1 APKFLN
7 PHFNEITVESGHDAV
22 EEFPVRTHTNE
33 FSHCVITSDTHHNAG
48 FMERS
53 PIELAV
59 IERRSV
65 ALEEEGSRQS
75 AHFYMEVP
83 DSPPPSDEDDAA
95 EVAPPPVCHGPGNR
109 PADYLNPEPSSDEL
123 EGEGTEWKTVP
134 FYQNT
139 QIRNI
144 TASGTPEDKS
154 TPAALANNEPS
165 TSGVSGSPQ
174 LVASASGN
182 SSGHSDT
189 ADNTTE
195 YVPYDPRLYENT
207 SHESP

>member
-1 APKFLN
+1 
-7 PHFNEITVESGHDAV
+7 
-22 EEFPVRTHTNE
+22 RTISRRRRHR
-33 FSHCVITSDTHHNAG
+33 HQ
-48 FMERS
+48 S